1 MGMRKE
7 RGIRRGTILAVAAL
21 FSLAVAAIVPFVGMK
36 AIGLGS
42 LFYPGGGGSESFIFW
57 NIRIPRLLAS
67 LLAGGGLAISGM
79 TFQAMFRNPLATP
92 FTLGVASGASLGAA
106 IYVRL
111 GFSFSLF
118 GISGLSCSAFLG
130 AILSIGLVY
139 GLTRVKRSFPTATM
153 LLAGVAISF
162 LFSSLILFIQ
172 YMSGFI
178 HSFRIVRWLMGSLEN
193 MGYQSILE
201 MFPFVISGGLM
212 VLYLSRELN
221 LLLTGEEIAQSRG
234 VNVKRVKQSL
244 FFATSLMVGGVVAIC
259 GPIGFVGMMVPHI
272 CRLIIGADHRWLA
285 PATLLFGGAFL
296 AVCDTLSRT
305 LIAPVEIPVGVIT
318 ALLGAPFFLWL
329 LLRGE
334 SEKGLL

>member
-1 MGMRKE
+1 MRRE
-7 RGIRRGTILAVAAL
+7 RPLSRGVILAVAGLLTLIIVAL
-21 FSLAVAAIVPFVGMK
+21 VPFVGMK
-36 AIGLGS
+36 SIGLRSLLHPERGS
-42 LFYPGGGGSESFIFW
+42 SDSFIFW
-57 NIRIPRLLAS
+57 NIRVPRLLVS
-67 LLAGGGLAISGM
+67 VLAGSGLAISGM

-111 GFSFSLF
+111 GLSFSLF
-118 GISGLSCSAFLG
+118 GISGLSWFAFLG

-153 LLAGVAISF
+153 LLAGVAVSF

-193 MGYQSILE
+193 MGYQSVLE
-201 MFPFVISGGLM
+201 MFPFVIGGGVM

-221 LLLTGEEIAQSRG
+221 LLLTGEEMAQSRG
-234 VNVKRVKQSL
+234 VNVKGVKQSL

-285 PATLLFGGAFL
+285 PVTLLFGGAFL
-296 AVCDTLSRT
+296 ALCDTLSRT